1 MNNEKMPT
9 PLALLE
15 AIELGEKF
23 HTAEVGAA
31 QIWQFVPNDEGRV
44 VCSLWDSF
52 PDIYDGLEAFANSGE
67 VDTVAVAVVTSGWA
81 APMPQDHDEENDD
94 EITPPSKHPAR
105 RRVSLVALRCAD
117 GGSASR
123 IHFAD
128 TGENVDDHGDA
139 RGALAEALG
148 DALDAARSTY
158 TELEKVLQDILNKN

>member
-1 MNNEKMPT
+1 MKHEKMPT

-15 AIELGEKF
+15 AIELGEQF
-23 HTAEVGAA
+23 HTAQVGAA

-67 VDTVAVAVVTSGWA
+67 TETVAVGVVSSGWA
-81 APMPQDHDEENDD
+81 APMPQDHDNDD
-94 EITPPSKHPAR
+94 NLTAPSEHPAR
-105 RRVSLVALRCAD
+105 RRVSLVAVRSAD

-128 TGENVDDHGDA
+128 TGENIDDDGNA
-139 RGALAEALG
+139 RGGLADALG
-148 DALDAARSTY
+148 DALDAVRSTY
-158 TELEKVLQDILNKN
+158 TELEQILQDILNKN